1 MYEFRDINNVKFIF
15 SGYLYNVIANE
26 TTELRCGLIDSTRST
41 LLSYGHG
48 LDDHWL
54 SQSAERPLNRLSL
67 IEL

>member
-41 LLSYGHG
+41 LLSCGHG
-48 LDDHWL
+48 LDDH
-54 SQSAERPLNRLSL
+54 
-67 IEL
+67 